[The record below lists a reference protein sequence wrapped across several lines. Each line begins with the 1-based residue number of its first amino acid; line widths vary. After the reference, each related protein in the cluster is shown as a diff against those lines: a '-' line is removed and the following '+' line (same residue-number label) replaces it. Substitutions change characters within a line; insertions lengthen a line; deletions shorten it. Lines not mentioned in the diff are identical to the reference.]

1 LLNGLKRLEARHQK
15 FYTEAVPAT
24 PSLVK
29 ALLKPETYPHSP
41 KKVELVQTQMSFLF
55 LTGDYVYKVKK
66 PVNLGFLDYTT
77 LEKRRFFCHQEI
89 ELNRRLCPDI
99 YLEVVPIVSSQGQIR
114 LGGKGKVIEYAV
126 KMKQL
131 PGERMMDR
139 LLRLNLLT
147 EEMVV
152 RVAEKLAAFHDKART
167 SLEISIYGKLDAITI
182 NTEENFNQTKK
193 YIDISIPST
202 KYHRIKAYTDNF
214 VTTNKPLFSKRVKDG
229 RIRDCHG
236 DLHAAHVCISNGI
249 YIYDCI
255 EFNDRFRYGD
265 VASEVAFLAMDLDR
279 YQRADLSQVFVN
291 AYVRLSRDKELLQLL
306 NFYKC
311 YRAYV
316 RGKVESFKLDDPYI
330 SEKEAALAAAQGYF
344 DLAYRYTRKKPLL
357 LITAGLVGTGKT
369 TVAEALSR
377 SLGLII
383 ISSDITRKKLAGIS
397 PTEHRFEQFR
407 GGIYSEDFTRKTYDE
422 MFAQARELLSQGQ
435 SVILDA
441 SFKKRPDRLRAKSLA
456 EETKA
461 DFAVV
466 ECLLNEEAV
475 RSRLKQRLKEGS
487 VSDGRWKIFEQ
498 QRQDFDK
505 ITEFPSKNHIIL
517 DTSQPMSNI
526 VKIVTERIF
535 G

>member
-1 LLNGLKRLEARHQK
+1 LALLNDLKRLEARHQK

-66 PVNLGFLDYTT
+66 PVDLGFLNYTT

-114 LGGKGKVIEYAV
+114 LGSEGETIEYAV

-131 PGERMMDR
+131 PRERMMDS

-152 RVAEKLAAFHDKART
+152 RVAEKLAGFHDKART
-167 SLEISIYGKLDAITI
+167 SPEISTYGKLDAITI

-236 DLHAAHVCISNGI
+236 DLHAAHVCLSNGI

-279 YQRADLSQVFVN
+279 FQRADLSQAFVN
-291 AYVRLSRDKELLQLL
+291 AYVRLSQDKELLQLL

-316 RGKVESFKLDDPYI
+316 RGKVESFKFDDPYV
-330 SEKEAALAAAQGYF
+330 SEEEKTSVLAAARRYF
-344 DLAYRYTRKKPLL
+344 
-357 LITAGLVGTGKT
+357 
-369 TVAEALSR
+369 E
-377 SLGLII
+377 
-383 ISSDITRKKLAGIS
+383 
-397 PTEHRFEQFR
+397 
-407 GGIYSEDFTRKTYDE
+407 
-422 MFAQARELLSQGQ
+422 
-435 SVILDA
+435 
-441 SFKKRPDRLRAKSLA
+441 LA
-456 EETKA
+456 E
-461 DFAVV
+461 
-466 ECLLNEEAV
+466 
-475 RSRLKQRLKEGS
+475 SY
-487 VSDGRWKIFEQ
+487 I
-498 QRQDFDK
+498 
-505 ITEFPSKNHIIL
+505 
-517 DTSQPMSNI
+517 
-526 VKIVTERIF
+526 
-535 G
+535 